1 MELNLKCVF
10 KMDTAPK
17 LVEEANALR
26 YVAERVELS
35 DEFRSCFPQIYASHD
50 YPPPYAYLME
60 QLEGF
65 VGTEELLFER
75 PADTDGDTARR
86 LVDKLL
92 DLLLS
97 AYNDSLRP
105 RFRPNIWV
113 DYVERIKD
121 RLVVAANRDSRF
133 ASHTVTVVP
142 HGHEYRPWQ
151 NYLEALRRDRAKID
165 SLAPPFTTF
174 VHGDPNPENVLA
186 AIDPKGVMLRFID
199 VKEWR
204 DGDYLFDIA
213 KFVHYLVVTGPVERM
228 KLADGTVKAEKRGDT
243 VEIDYTL
250 SNPDWIEKLSAQITH
265 RVKEFANDHGDSECE
280 QRLALGMASNLLGL
294 PANRL
299 TSGRE
304 DSAVILYAEG
314 LRYLDE
320 FCAKAG
326 IVVD

>member
-1 MELNLKCVF
+1 
-10 KMDTAPK
+10 
-17 LVEEANALR
+17 
-26 YVAERVELS
+26 
-35 DEFRSCFPQIYASHD
+35 
-50 YPPPYAYLME
+50 ME

-165 SLAPPFTTF
+165 SLAPPSPPSFTAIRTRECPGGNRSRGC
-174 VHGDPNPENVLA
+174 HA
-186 AIDPKGVMLRFID
+186 AL
-199 VKEWR
+199 
-204 DGDYLFDIA
+204 
-213 KFVHYLVVTGPVERM
+213 
-228 KLADGTVKAEKRGDT
+228 
-243 VEIDYTL
+243 
-250 SNPDWIEKLSAQITH
+250 H
-265 RVKEFANDHGDSECE
+265 RR
-280 QRLALGMASNLLGL
+280 QGMA
-294 PANRL
+294 
-299 TSGRE
+299 
-304 DSAVILYAEG
+304 
-314 LRYLDE
+314 
-320 FCAKAG
+320 
-326 IVVD
+326 